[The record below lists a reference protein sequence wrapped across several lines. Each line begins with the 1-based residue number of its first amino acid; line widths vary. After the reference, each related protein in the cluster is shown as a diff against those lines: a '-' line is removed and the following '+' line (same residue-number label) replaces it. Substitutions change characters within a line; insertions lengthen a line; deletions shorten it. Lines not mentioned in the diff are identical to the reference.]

1 MSKISIDGHII
12 GTIAEEVEYNKN
24 NAETVEDALDAL
36 FERAGS
42 SDDDEISNSDLAMLA
57 DKLLVAGGV
66 QSGSWKVYHYINS
79 GKTTTL
85 GSTFNPNSL
94 GTTDSYRHCCFRV
107 YAGDT
112 LHYKN
117 CGSPFELYGYVLTDN
132 NYKVVALPDSLGYI
146 TGTTQ
151 VTEDGWCFALGYV
164 HATNYA
170 VIYADWTTRK
180 TLANK
185 KGVLGVI
192 GDSISSDTGATDLR
206 PICYPRILAKLMNCE
221 LDRRSKAGANLG
233 MTFDYTDLVTGYM
246 YMRSDCDYV
255 TILMGGN
262 DATPTQIANVPVGDV
277 DEVMALDPDTDI
289 ETLKSTY
296 IGRYR
301 LLLYRLKN
309 MMAKDVKIF
318 CIGPYD
324 ERSDQTSVN
333 AVLPVMRSR
342 LSSLVTQLGGIA
354 NGYYYINGSECL
366 PFMQD
371 AFLDHVH
378 PNEIGQVV
386 LANTLYTR
394 IKEVLGE

>member
-1 MSKISIDGHII
+1 MSKISIDGQII
-12 GTIAEEVEYNKN
+12 GTDADKVAYGKN
-24 NAETVEDALDAL
+24 NAATVEDALDAL
-36 FERAGS
+36 FEGAGS
-42 SDDDEISNSDLAMLA
+42 SSGDEISNADLAMLA
-57 DKLLVAGGV
+57 NKLLVAGGV
-66 QSGSWKVYHYINS
+66 QSGSWKVYHYISSTNA
-79 GKTTTL
+79 TI
-85 GSTFNPNSL
+85 GSTFNPASL

-107 YAGDT
+107 FAGDT
-112 LHYKN
+112 LHYTN
-117 CGSPFELYGYVLTDN
+117 CGTPFGYYGYVLTDN
-132 NYKVVALPDSLGYI
+132 NYKVVALPSATGMI

-151 VTEDGWCFALGYV
+151 VTEDGWCFAIGYV
-164 HATNYA
+164 HATDYP
-170 VIYADWTTRK
+170 VIYADWSTRK
-180 TLANK
+180 TLADK

-221 LDRRSKAGANLG
+221 LDRRSRANANLG
-233 MTFDYTDLVTGYM
+233 MAFDYTNMDTGYM

-255 TILMGGN
+255 TILMGAN
-262 DATPTQIANVPVGDV
+262 DATNTQIANVPIGDV

-301 LLLYRLKN
+301 LLVYRLKN

-318 CIGPYD
+318 CIGQYD
-324 ERSDQTSVN
+324 ERSDQTAVN
-333 AVLPVMRSR
+333 ERLTIMRSR
-342 LSSLVTQLGGIA
+342 LSSLVTQLGGAA
-354 NGYYYINGSECL
+354 NGYYYINGNECI

-378 PNEIGQVV
+378 PNEIGQTV